1 MAKEMNVTFLMMPDR
16 ITHGITLTPSMQIKT
31 VKKHLE
37 RALRFPA
44 STLTLTFN
52 GLLLADALTLEEL
65 QVVPNFPEDQIVIE
79 VRASERKDREDYK
92 MPETFDVVIYA
103 ESGESYPRKV
113 RINVQK
119 ATDRKLYLGG
129 YRNKKTGQIYHHAS
143 TQTARRPRRD
153 WESRPVRFH
162 RDTQTHVRKSRST
175 QSMRETG
182 TQMKRKDLY
191 VDETRDKVIVAGEYF
206 SSEMLDALREEKTLV
221 LQCHW
226 RQYKARCAAH
236 AKRDAIAA
244 KKRSAEEARKE
255 GRKREEELHRA
266 DIERRLHPH
275 SSADF
280 ELLYNDL
287 KRWHAQETS
296 RIHQDPSIDAVQ
308 RRKKMSQLLRREL
321 QMLQQIDRLKISARK
336 EKSETRTKK
345 MLELMAAPKR
355 WEMVDGEVTKVHTPF
370 TTRARELYELYS
382 GLGSKLSMRDRL
394 DVLLHVKWTVKEF
407 DCNLTREI
415 VELAD
420 READL
425 LRRQRSVKTLRG
437 LRERLRSRFLQFIE
451 TPEFNPEAA
460 RFQRVPKDIMKEPSR
475 RPIPSWMAP
484 QSK

>member
-65 QVVPNFPEDQIVIE
+65 QIVPNFPEDQIVIE
-79 VRASERKDREDYK
+79 VRASQRKDREDYK

-382 GLGSKLSMRDRL
+382 GLGSKLSMRDQQMLFCHLRPCRL
-394 DVLLHVKWTVKEF
+394 PVRDVSSIG
-407 DCNLTREI
+407 R
-415 VELAD
+415 VEAPSLALQLRICAEARYLD
-420 READL
+420 RADPRDYRRRTPQARPNQRRRSP
-425 LRRQRSVKTLRG
+425 LRR
-437 LRERLRSRFLQFIE
+437 
-451 TPEFNPEAA
+451 
-460 RFQRVPKDIMKEPSR
+460 VPY
-475 RPIPSWMAP
+475 
-484 QSK
+484 QSYGA